1 MSRIPPTPAGDAGYS
16 IYSASSMEPLDS
28 LELHVL
34 ARAYRAAWRSI
45 HARDP
50 VQGHVIE
57 SLDILIV
64 FCNAPGPDPALL
76 PTLY

>member
-1 MSRIPPTPAGDAGYS
+1 MSRIPSVPAGEPEYS
-16 IYSASSMEPLDS
+16 IFSASSMEPLDS

-50 VQGHVIE
+50 VNGHLVE
-57 SLDILIV
+57 SLDIMIV
-64 FCNAPGPDPALL
+64 FGSPPNPGSPARSLRD
-76 PTLY
+76 